1 MGNSNKFINSTYY
14 LIRSLIS
21 KWRIHCFQVRISL
34 FWKFPNTKLF
44 IKNTSKF
51 NINQNFFHAAQ
62 VSDLLKPVSD
72 PLVEATRKISEN
84 LGLSSSRSQ
93 TSVAQ
98 DKIGTVA
105 TGSSVLFPALG
116 LVASGAALGIGAVAV
131 GRYLDVDVLK
141 RSNSEGLVPENNE
154 ERAMNVLEQLQD
166 QGVLDE
172 VQQVREAGANG
183 NVYVVMQDKPQ
194 GVSRRKR
201 SSGNDDA
208 GSRWE
213 SFAIHFY
220 LVVMVNGEWLWL
232 FGWWIFHGCINSIL
246 IIIVYGFRLSYR
258 F

>member
-1 MGNSNKFINSTYY
+1 M
-14 LIRSLIS
+14 
-21 KWRIHCFQVRISL
+21 
-34 FWKFPNTKLF
+34 
-44 IKNTSKF
+44 
-51 NINQNFFHAAQ
+51 
-62 VSDLLKPVSD
+62 KPVSD

-154 ERAMNVLEQLQD
+154 ERAMKVLEQLQD

-208 GSRWE
+208 GSR
-213 SFAIHFY
+213 
-220 LVVMVNGEWLWL
+220 
-232 FGWWIFHGCINSIL
+232 
-246 IIIVYGFRLSYR
+246 
-258 F
+258 